1 MSKRLF
7 DIVLSGL
14 GLIALWPLMLAL
26 ALIIRVSSPGPVLYL
41 GRRVGRF
48 GKPFHI
54 LKFRSMIV
62 DAERLGASSTAENDD
77 RITSI
82 GSFMRKY
89 KLDELP
95 QLVNVFIGS
104 MSLVGPRPE
113 VQKFV
118 DLYTHDEQIILT
130 VRPGI
135 TDWASIWNSD
145 EGSVLDGAPDAD
157 AAYAELIRPTKI
169 ALQKLYV
176 KHSGI
181 RTDTKIL
188 FATFFKLVRKSWLPV
203 ELLEYGRPETWKER
217 YGGKELK
224 VLPASTAAA

>member
-1 MSKRLF
+1 MMKRFL
-7 DIVLSGL
+7 DMLLSGI
-14 GLIALWPLMLAL
+14 GLVILWPVMLTLAL
-26 ALIIRVSSPGPVLYL
+26 LIKVTSPGPILYR
-41 GRRVGRF
+41 GKRVGRF

-54 LKFRSMIV
+54 MKFRSMIE
-62 DAERLGASSTAENDD
+62 DAEQFGAASTADD
-77 RITSI
+77 DNRITRI
-82 GSFMRKY
+82 GHFMRKY

-95 QLVNVFIGS
+95 QLLNVFFGS

-118 DLYTHDEQIILT
+118 DLYTDDEQIILSL
-130 VRPGI
+130 RPGI

-169 ALQKLYV
+169 ELQKFYANKV
-176 KHSGI
+176 GV

-188 FATFFKLVRKSWLPV
+188 FSTFFKLVRKGWLPL
-203 ELLEYGRPETWKER
+203 ELSEYGRPKTWKEHTQNTEETLR
-217 YGGKELK
+217 SS
-224 VLPASTAAA
+224 STAAA